1 MKITHLYQWLFSLLF
16 FAAFS
21 GCTDHRVP
29 AVTPGS
35 GANKLRVKTITQETP
50 NNPTKVSAFKY
61 DGQNRLSLIIAYQ
74 LPDSS
79 VAPVENSVY
88 TYDSQNRLTQLQRDI
103 VRRGS
108 GSETYTFSYNGA
120 GQVSGL
126 RHLPSTFSI
135 GLAYTP
141 DNRASGYSKSLN
153 VGGLDYSGGGTFTF
167 TGNNLTLAT
176 NRVRIIRQGGP
187 PIPVVDASTS
197 TNFTF
202 DDKVNP
208 FYGVFLIPA
217 PGVFGPSAGSGVTNP
232 IYTYYGGI
240 DNPLNLSQ
248 NNVLSAVSV
257 TGSTATTTTYAYT
270 YSSANLPTSR
280 TTTTGGAVVETL
292 RFEYE
297 NY

>member
-1 MKITHLYQWLFSLLF
+1 MKITHLRQWLISLLF
-16 FAAFS
+16 IAAF
-21 GCTDHRVP
+21 GACTDHRIP

-35 GANKLRVKTITQETP
+35 VSTRLRVKTITQETP

-88 TYDSQNRLTQLQRDI
+88 TYDAQNRLTQLKRDI

-108 GSETYTFSYNGA
+108 ASETYTLSYDAA
-120 GQVSGL
+120 GHVSL
-126 RHLPSTFSI
+126 NHLPSTFGI
-135 GLAYTP
+135 GLRYTA
-141 DNRASGYSKSLN
+141 DNRVSGYGKVVN
-153 VGGLDYSGGGTFTF
+153 VPGIQYHGFGTFTY
-167 TGNNLTLAT
+167 TGNNLTLAMET
-176 NRVRIIRQGGP
+176 VEVIRSGGP
-187 PIPVVDASTS
+187 PIPFINRSPNT
-197 TNFTF
+197 TYTF

-208 FYGVFLIPA
+208 FYGVYIIPA
-217 PGVFGPSAGSGVTNP
+217 PGVFGPAPISGSFGP
-232 IYTYYGGI
+232 YYTYYGGI
-240 DNPLNLSQ
+240 DNLLNLSQ

-257 TGSTATTTTYAYT
+257 EGPATATTTYIYT
-270 YSSANLPTSR
+270 YNSANLPTSR
-280 TTTTGGAVVETL
+280 TTTMGSAIVETL